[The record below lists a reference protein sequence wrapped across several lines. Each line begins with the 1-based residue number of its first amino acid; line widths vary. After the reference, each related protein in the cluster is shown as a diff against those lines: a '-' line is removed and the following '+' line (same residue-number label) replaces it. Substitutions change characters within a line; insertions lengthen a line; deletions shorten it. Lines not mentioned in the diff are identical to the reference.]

1 MRSRCLVTLAV
12 LVVWIVVGPVATAF
26 LNCCDRGAT
35 CERPCTVTSGIA
47 PAASDPA
54 SPPLMASAPI
64 RPFDRYLQ
72 TTLQVPDPPPRFLAI
87 AA

>member
-26 LNCCDRGAT
+26 LNCCERGAA

-47 PAASDPA
+47 PAASATA

-64 RPFDRYLQ
+64 RPFDRHPQ
-72 TTLQVPDPPPRFLAI
+72 TTLQVPDPPPRSLPLA
-87 AA
+87 A